1 MSDAVYGLIGALGG
15 SLLTAAVAYWGP
27 LHQQREVAKQ
37 AELQRSADMRR
48 AEMEIEAA
56 RTQAEEARRGEEIRA
71 EIGRLIDVR
80 SALRVWQFVLDRAHD
95 ELKWAGPLDLD
106 RFREDERELMTKGMR
121 ALDEVMHDQWFVPV
135 SLYELA
141 PEDLAPE
148 DPPARRMDR
157 SSSPNGLVVEALK
170 EYGAR
175 IRALGLVGRSAS
187 DEEKA
192 ELDQLK
198 ARANQERGMMS
209 ELIEERL
216 ENIVEDLPRSQ
227 VPPRSRQA
235 HPRP

>member
-48 AEMEIEAA
+48 AEMEIEAVRA
-56 RTQAEEARRGEEIRA
+56 QAEEARRGEAIQA
-71 EIGRLIDVR
+71 EIGRLVDVR
-80 SALRVWQFVLDRAHD
+80 SALRVWQFELDRAHD
-95 ELKWAGPLDLD
+95 ELRWAGPLDLD
-106 RFREDERELMTKGMR
+106 RFREDERELMTKGVR

-141 PEDLAPE
+141 PED
-148 DPPARRMDR
+148 PPTRRIDR

-170 EYGAR
+170 DYGAR
-175 IRALGLVGRSAS
+175 IRALALVGRPAS

-216 ENIVEDLPRSQ
+216 ENIVEDLPRNQ
-227 VPPRSRQA
+227 VPPRSQQA
-235 HPRP
+235 RPRL